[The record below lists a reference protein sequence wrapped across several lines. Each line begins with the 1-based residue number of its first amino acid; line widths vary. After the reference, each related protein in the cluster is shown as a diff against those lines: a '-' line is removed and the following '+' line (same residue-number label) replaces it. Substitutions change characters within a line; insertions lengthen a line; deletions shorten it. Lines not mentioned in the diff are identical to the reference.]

1 MITGILLAA
10 GAGRRFGPGAQKL
23 LATLPD
29 GRTVVQ
35 AAAAN
40 LLQACGRVIAVTRRD
55 ERLVRALD
63 DAGCHVI
70 VNPHAD
76 EGMGTSLAAGVAAS
90 AEASGWLIALGDMPF
105 IQPATIRAILEAPG
119 EQDAIVIPVFNGR
132 RGHPVRFAR
141 RFEPA
146 LRQLGGD
153 RGARTLIEQYLSAV
167 VQIETTDA
175 GVIADIDTPADLA
188 AHQVVHGAE
197 GNHDSA

>member
-10 GAGRRFGPGAQKL
+10 GSSRRFGSGAQKL
-23 LATLPD
+23 LAPLPD

-35 AAAAN
+35 VAAAN

-55 ERLVRALD
+55 ARLMRALD

-70 VNPHAD
+70 VNPRAD
-76 EGMGTSLAAGVAAS
+76 EGMGTSIAAGVAAS
-90 AEASGWLIALGDMPF
+90 ADASGWLIALGDMPF
-105 IQPATIRAILEAPG
+105 IRPATMRAILDAPAQ
-119 EQDAIVIPVFNGR
+119 QDAIVIPVFDGR

-141 RFEPA
+141 RYEQA

-153 RGARTLIEQYLSAV
+153 RGARSVLEQYPADI
-167 VQIETTDA
+167 VQIETSDA

-188 AHQVVHGAE
+188 ARQIVCGSNAGHHGA
-197 GNHDSA
+197 

>member
-10 GAGRRFGPGAQKL
+10 GSSRRFGSGAQKL

-55 ERLVRALD
+55 ERLMRALD

-76 EGMGTSLAAGVAAS
+76 EGMGTSIAAGVAAS
-90 AEASGWLIALGDMPF
+90 ADASGWLIALGDMPF
-105 IQPATIRAILEAPG
+105 IQPATMRAILDAPAQ
-119 EQDAIVIPVFNGR
+119 QDGIVIPVFAGH

-141 RFEPA
+141 RYEQA
-146 LRQLGGD
+146 LRQLSGD
-153 RGARTLIEQYLSAV
+153 RGARSVLEQYPSEV
-167 VQIETTDA
+167 VELATTDA

-188 AHQVVHGAE
+188 AQQFIRGAGVGHHGA
-197 GNHDSA
+197 